1 MEYIN
6 IWQCKKTDQ
15 MDSLRTSE
23 NFLFK
28 PGQFKMRMGRKRE
41 DDRSKFLTS
50 KGHLCA
56 YACKCTTQ

>member
-1 MEYIN
+1 
-6 IWQCKKTDQ
+6 

-28 PGQFKMRMGRKRE
+28 PGQFKMRMGRKRK
-41 DDRSKFLTS
+41 DDRSKFLIS